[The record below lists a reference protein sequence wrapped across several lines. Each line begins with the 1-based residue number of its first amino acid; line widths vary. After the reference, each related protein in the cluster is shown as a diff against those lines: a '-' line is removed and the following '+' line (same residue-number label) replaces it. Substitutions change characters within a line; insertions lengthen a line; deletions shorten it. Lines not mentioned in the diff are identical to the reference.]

1 MVGPNPNWRG
11 GGFEEGPPSPL
22 TPQID
27 TANLKP
33 GDPGY
38 SEWQRL
44 REPQDVGDTK
54 VDVPEGADW
63 RDLGTEQIRQSAQLE
78 LPEEEDLEDDAVIL
92 TPEQQDEMM
101 RDAQETE
108 KYRQEQRERDRE
120 REVLEGPIDGPV
132 EETPEEDEGGPSLFG
147 LSPEEQGNLA
157 EGAAVA
163 GGVLLG
169 AGLLTA
175 AFVAAPVTTT
185 VVAGAGLLG
194 LGGALLGGGEALAAE
209 EDGTLPAD
217 PEASTFGDFVENTL
231 DDFGDL
237 AANVGFGDD
246 PQAEAALAS
255 EEEPLAYGEV
265 DLATEDEFA
274 AEAVESA
281 SPEGYDET
289 FALTDGPQDEYEGW
303 GVG

>member
-44 REPQDVGDTK
+44 REPQDAGDTK
-54 VDVPEGADW
+54 VEVPEGADW
-63 RDLGTEQIRQSAQLE
+63 RDLGTEEIRQRAGLE
-78 LPEEEDLEDDAVIL
+78 LPEEDLEDDAVIL

-101 RDAQETE
+101 RDAQESE

-120 REVLEGPIDGPV
+120 REALEGPLDGPV
-132 EETPEEDEGGPSLFG
+132 EETPEDEGGPSLFG

-175 AFVAAPVTTT
+175 AFVVAPVTTT

-217 PEASTFGDFVENTL
+217 PEASASEEGGFGDFVENTF
-231 DDFGDL
+231 DGFGDL
-237 AANVGFGDD
+237 ATNFGFEED
-246 PQAEAALAS
+246 PQAEAASPA
-255 EEEPLAYGEV
+255 EA
-265 DLATEDEFA
+265 DFA
-274 AEAVESA
+274 AEDAFAAQTVKSISTE
-281 SPEGYDET
+281 EEYDEN
-289 FALTDGPQDEYEGW
+289 FALAEDPALDQDEHEEW
-303 GVG
+303 GIG